1 MGHKT
6 LINGTAYD
14 VVSGIALIKGTQRKI
29 IKGKTRINGTVFDIS
44 FGGDKLPIGGRIFY
58 IDPASNGATY
68 KFYDAQGKEITNQ
81 TVSGLANAA
90 YYSVSGTPTKDKFY
104 AYCTNDG
111 TPTGSI
117 LVGSGLQWG
126 GYGTTQG
133 TTADTI
139 GSGKT
144 NSATLVNK
152 LGNTSGTIWYWI
164 KNTLNQALKNGCN
177 DWFIGSKAEMDQLR
191 TSGTSGASAFNNYYL
206 WSSVEYSGN
215 YAYNWDYYFS
225 SWNRY
230 DKNITYQAVA
240 LRAF

>member
-6 LINGTAYD
+6 LINGTQRDITDGYLL
-14 VVSGIALIKGTQRKI
+14 VQGVSRAI
-29 IKGKTRINGTVFDIS
+29 IKGKTLIGGTSKDIN

-58 IDPASNGATY
+58 IDPSDNGATY
-68 KFYDAQGKEITNQ
+68 SFYNNNGSKITNQ

-117 LVGSGLQWG
+117 LIGSSLQWG
-126 GYGTTQG
+126 GQGESQG

-191 TSGTSGASAFNNYYL
+191 TSGTSGASAFNNDYL
-206 WSSVEYSGN
+206 WTSVEYSGS
-215 YAYNWDYYFS
+215 YAYKWIPRDQWAVDNKIS
-225 SWNRY
+225 PLP
-230 DKNITYQAVA
+230 AVA